1 VKVEVSTPPV
11 EFLLLFR
18 NEENRT
24 VVVHICRNFVASGAT
39 LSFGRFHYGR
49 GARTSG
55 LEYLS
60 KLTFEC
66 FPREA

>member
-1 VKVEVSTPPV
+1 VKVEVSTPPFK
-11 EFLLLFR
+11 FLLLFR

-24 VVVHICRNFVASGAT
+24 VVVHISRNFVASSAT
-39 LSFGRFHYGR
+39 LSFGRCHCGR

-60 KLTFEC
+60 KPTFEC